1 MSTVILSAYVIYMIT
16 DCNYVTMVDRNSV
29 FQNTRCFYLDY
40 ICEFNVYGDYNISY
54 APEMLL
60 MLPCSVAAAAQ
71 LHG

>member
-1 MSTVILSAYVIYMIT
+1 
-16 DCNYVTMVDRNSV
+16 MVVRNSV

-40 ICEFNVYGDYNISY
+40 ICKFNVYGDNNISY

-60 MLPCSVAAAAQ
+60 MLPCPVAAAAQ